1 MRENES
7 GREKRRNWK
16 RAAEERREKPGADS
30 RGAEQIKTAEAEKQ
44 KQRRRPGKPWKSREG
59 KSSRLYQAKRERTGE
74 GKQRARQ
81 SYYYNSMEGQSGAE
95 RAEEKGSG
103 KNMNESYS
111 LLTICSSLVSN
122 THV

>member
-30 RGAEQIKTAEAEKQ
+30 IGAEQSRSRQQKQ
-44 KQRRRPGKPWKSREG
+44 KQQRRPGKPWKSRER
-59 KSSRLYQAKRERTGE
+59 KSNRLYQAKRERTGE

-111 LLTICSSLVSN
+111 LLTICS
-122 THV
+122 